1 MAETARKTEMTCGE
15 YLTQQRIA
23 LARHRD
29 LGAPGA
35 KEQVVEC
42 LSNIYAVSYQMNF
55 ERREPPSRTRG
66 PAEMETLDRELV
78 ERMSRGLRDKA
89 HVFSDIAADPWRLS
103 EAVTTAQHGNGF
115 PLIEMVN
122 TAFLARTAQ
131 REAQHDAT
139 GPEDPSRQAR
149 TAQTPA
155 PKPAG
160 PTL

>member
-1 MAETARKTEMTCGE
+1 MTCGE

-35 KEQVVEC
+35 KERVVEC

-66 PAEMETLDRELV
+66 PAEMEILDRELV

-131 REAQHDAT
+131 REASQEKT
-139 GPEDPSRQAR
+139 GPAEPDRHPAVR
-149 TAQTPA
+149 T

-160 PTL
+160 PAGPTL